1 MRYRRPAP
9 PEQVAAGSRDTTWRW
24 GEAMPGKGRRLLV
37 TGAAG
42 FMGSHLVDALVAEGH
57 TVFGVDDMS
66 GGYWRN
72 IHPQSE
78 FTVLDLRHREATDAY
93 LRKVRP
99 EIIFHMAADATE
111 GRSQFTPLS
120 STERNYLAYLNVL
133 VPAIREGMRKM
144 VLISSMSVYGAQ
156 PAPFHEDLPR
166 QPEDVYA
173 IAKAAME
180 RATEILS
187 EVHGFQ
193 YTIIRPHNVYGERQN
208 IADPYRNVIGIF
220 INRLLA
226 GKPFFIYGDGEQKR
240 AFSHIDDFTPY
251 TVRAGFDDVANGQ
264 IFNIGP
270 REEYS
275 INEVARLVL
284 KHFGYDPDNP
294 PPEVKPLYH
303 PPRPKEV
310 KEAYCTLDK
319 AQRLLGYRTTV
330 SIDEGIRRMVAWA
343 KDLGP
348 QPMRYLKDGL
358 ELTSENTPA
367 TWVKQMM

>member
-1 MRYRRPAP
+1 MSVRRTR
-9 PEQVAAGSRDTTWRW
+9 V
-24 GEAMPGKGRRLLV
+24 LV

-42 FMGSHLVDALVAEGH
+42 FMGSHLVDALVADGH
-57 TVFGVDDMS
+57 EVFGVDDMS

-72 IHPQSE
+72 IHRKSE
-78 FTVLDLRHREATDAY
+78 FTALDLRLREPTDAY
-93 LRKVRP
+93 IGKVRP

-120 STERNYLAYLNVL
+120 STERNYVAYLNVL
-133 VPAIREGMRKM
+133 VPAIREGLRKM

-156 PAPFHEDLPR
+156 AAPFSEEMPR
-166 QPEDVYA
+166 LPEDVYA

-180 RATEILS
+180 RSTEILS
-187 EVHGFQ
+187 EVHGFE

-284 KHFGYDPDNP
+284 KHFGYDPGDP
-294 PPEVKPLYH
+294 PAAVKPIYQ

-310 KEAYCTLDK
+310 REAYCTLDK
-319 AQRLLGYRTTV
+319 AQKLLGYHTTV
-330 SIDEGIRRMVAWA
+330 SIGEGIRRMVAWA
-343 KDLGP
+343 KTLGP
-348 QPMRYLKDGL
+348 QTMRYLEDGL
-358 ELTSENTPA
+358 ELTGGGAPA
-367 TWVKQMM
+367 TWTNQMM